1 MIIFFCFLV
10 QSKYR
15 ATLICI
21 KNENDLLLELIP
33 QRCTYTPKSPR
44 NVSHWRYERIIK
56 HVQSCHSINYLN
68 IKLSFLSIH
77 LFLTILLFI
86 HSFDHQL
93 FSIQCNVN
101 RHTTKFKISRLHS
114 LQIVYFSSQAVV
126 FLTQSNPCGL
136 SSPGFRFKAKSLGYH
151 MQIFNELEAI
161 HTHSEVMFERHHVK
175 KQNNFPQ
182 QKSDSIQI
190 VFSEKNTS

>member
-33 QRCTYTPKSPR
+33 QRCIYTPKSPR

-93 FSIQCNVN
+93 FFIQCNVN

-114 LQIVYFSSQAVV
+114 LQIVDEFTSAAK
-126 FLTQSNPCGL
+126 L
-136 SSPGFRFKAKSLGYH
+136 SSFLRRVTPVGYLRQVSDLRPRVWVTTCRFLMSSKQY
-151 MQIFNELEAI
+151 I
-161 HTHSEVMFERHHVK
+161 HT
-175 KQNNFPQ
+175 
-182 QKSDSIQI
+182 QK
-190 VFSEKNTS
+190 